1 MAEAKNV
8 QEQDVN
14 QLLKIRREKL
24 AELQNE
30 GKDPFQITKYDV
42 THHSSDVKEQFDALE
57 GHTVRVAGRMMS
69 KRVMGKASFCNVQDL
84 KGNIQAYV
92 ARDSVGE
99 ESYKEFKKYDIGD
112 IVGIEG
118 QVFRTK
124 TGEISIHASKLT
136 LLSKSLQI
144 LPEKFHGLTNTDLRY
159 RQRYVDLIM
168 NPDVKDTF
176 IKRSRIISAIRRYLD
191 SQGFMEVETPILV
204 ANAGGAAA
212 RPFETHFNALNEDFK
227 LRISLELYLKRLI
240 VGGLERVYEIGR
252 VFRNE
257 GLDTRHNPEFTLMEL
272 YQAYTD
278 YNGMMDLTENLYR
291 FVAQEVLGTTK
302 IVYNGVEM
310 DLGKPFERITMV
322 DAVKK
327 YAGVDWNEVETLEQ
341 ARALAEEHHVEYEE
355 RHKKGDILSLFF
367 EEFAEEHLI
376 QPTFV
381 MDHPIEISPLTKKK
395 PENPDYVE
403 RFEFFMNGWEMAN
416 AYSELNDPLDQRARF
431 KAQEELLAQGDEEAN
446 TTDEDFLNA
455 LEIGM
460 PPTGGIG
467 FGIDRMCMLLTD
479 SAAIRDVLLFPTMKS
494 LDKNETSKKTVS
506 DVVTDIKEAVT
517 KIDFSKV
524 EIEPLFEELVDFDTF
539 SKSDFRVVKVEACEA
554 VPKSKKLL
562 KFTLNDGTDRKRTI
576 LSGIHEYYEPEEL
589 IGKTCVAITNLP
601 PRKMMGID
609 SEGMLISAVYEYD
622 GREGLNLL
630 MLDDSI
636 PAGAKLY

>member
-1 MAEAKNV
+1 MAQQQKNG
-8 QEQDVN
+8 QEPDLN
-14 QLLKIRREKL
+14 QLRKVRREKL
-24 AELQNE
+24 AELQQN
-30 GKDPFQITKYDV
+30 GKDPFVITKYDQ
-42 THHSSDVKEQFDALE
+42 THHSQEIKDQFEELE
-57 GHTVRVAGRMMS
+57 GKQVSIAGRMMS

-84 KGNIQAYV
+84 KGNIQSYV

-99 ESYKEFKKYDIGD
+99 ENYKEFKKLDVGD
-112 IVGIEG
+112 VIGIEG
-118 QVFRTK
+118 EVFRTK
-124 TGEISIHASKLT
+124 TGEISIHASHVT

-144 LPEKFHGLTNTDLRY
+144 LPEKFHGLTNTDTRY

-168 NPDVKDTF
+168 NPEVKDTF
-176 IKRSRIISAIRRYLD
+176 IKRSRIISAIRKYLD
-191 SQGFMEVETPILV
+191 GEGFMEVETPMLV

-212 RPFETHFNALNEDFK
+212 RPFETHFNALNEDLK

-240 VGGLERVYEIGR
+240 VGGLEKVYEIGR

-291 FVAQEVLGTTK
+291 HVAQEVLGTTK
-302 IVYNGVEM
+302 IVYNGIEM

-327 YAGVDWNEVETLEQ
+327 YAGIDWNEVETLEQ
-341 ARALAEEHHVEYEE
+341 ARELAKEHNIEFEE
-355 RHKKGDILSLFF
+355 RHKKGDILNLFF
-367 EEFAEEHLI
+367 EEYVEEHLV

-416 AYSELNDPLDQRARF
+416 AYSELNDPIDQRERF
-431 KAQEELLAQGDEEAN
+431 AQQDANAAAGDDEAEH
-446 TTDEDFLNA
+446 TDEDFLNA

-494 LDKNETSKKTVS
+494 IGGAEGKKT
-506 DVVTDIKEAVT
+506 DKKEESEPAV
-517 KIDFSKV
+517 KIDLSKV
-524 EIEPLFEELVDFDTF
+524 KVEPLFEDAVDFDTF

-589 IGKTCVAITNLP
+589 VGKTCVAITNLP

-622 GREGLNLL
+622 GHEGLNLL